1 MQNLKPCPYR
11 HASEEGH
18 ILCDK
23 IKTGDKQVSPN
34 ICRDCPVSAINC
46 AHLRVALD
54 HSSRLPITVRY
65 GNGKTE
71 VWDDVGGPAI
81 KMERAACAAK
91 VLPIYSSR
99 DCAGCSLRQA
109 FATADSVN
117 VIAQPTLSQ
126 TASKRKQRHMP
137 AQPIVPMP
145 TPVAIQATPEPVKP
159 TEPVAE
165 KRDSLVAQKIIKL
178 QDWLEKQSKA
188 KKEISNE
195 EEEPRAIAV
204 GESRVIR
211 KSVEEKRVGWTD

>member
-18 ILCDK
+18 ILCNK
-23 IKTGDKQVSPN
+23 IKIGDKQVSPN

-91 VLPIYSSR
+91 VLPIHSPR

-109 FATADSVN
+109 LVN
-117 VIAQPTLSQ
+117 VDSSNGIAPQQISQ
-126 TASKRKQRHMP
+126 ITSKRKQRNAP
-137 AQPIVPMP
+137 AQPIAPISA
-145 TPVAIQATPEPVKP
+145 PVASQAVAEPVKP
-159 TEPVAE
+159 TEPIAE
-165 KRDSLVAQKIIKL
+165 KRDSIVAQKIIKL

-188 KKEISNE
+188 KRETEPAEITAR
-195 EEEPRAIAV
+195 PIAV
-204 GESRVIR
+204 GEPRVIR